1 MLTLVIIGAAVL
13 LAGSGLAVWM
23 RAAPGRALPPVDA
36 RVPTVFS
43 LLPGDIVQYTGTDY
57 IVDSTIRY
65 EQDGIGWQEHLLS
78 GGDRDRWLVVEEDDR
93 VVLALV
99 EEVEDPDHVLPPT
112 PIDSKET
119 VTFRGERY
127 KLRESGRASATRTL
141 PGTGTPQTVGVDF
154 IDYEGDDGQILSVEF
169 WPPNDREVSHGRRIP
184 AAALNIL
191 PAS

>member
-1 MLTLVIIGAAVL
+1 MLTLVIIGAAVV

-23 RAAPGRALPPVDA
+23 RAAPDRALAPVDT
-36 RVPTVFS
+36 RVATVFS
-43 LLPGDIVQYTGTDY
+43 LQPGDIVQYTGTDY
-57 IVDSTIRY
+57 VVDSTIRY
-65 EQDGIGWQEHLLS
+65 EQDGIGWQEHLLG
-78 GGDRDRWLVVEEDDR
+78 GGDRDLWLVVEEDDR
-93 VVLALV
+93 VLLALV
-99 EEVEDPDHVLPPT
+99 EVVDDPDHALPPT

-119 VTFRGERY
+119 VVFRGEPY
-127 KLRESGRASATRTL
+127 KLREAGHAGATRIL

-154 IDYEGDDGQILSVEF
+154 IDYERDDGQLLSVEF